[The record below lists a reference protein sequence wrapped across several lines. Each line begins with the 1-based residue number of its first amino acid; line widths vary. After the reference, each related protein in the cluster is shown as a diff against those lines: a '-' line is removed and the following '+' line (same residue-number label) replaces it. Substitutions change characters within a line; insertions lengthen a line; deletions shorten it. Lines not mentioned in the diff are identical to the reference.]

1 LRLTRIRAVTKRIFR
16 DLINDKRTLV
26 AIVVTPII
34 TMILLGVAVGTY
46 VSDVSVI
53 IVNKDEGYL
62 NPSSNAVDNISAKI
76 IANMDTKTVK
86 VKYADDVS
94 EAIDQAKHGEA
105 VAVVVFPPHFSKNI
119 HTFSTNESSSGGN
132 AIKVMV
138 DKSSFVVSDAV
149 KNAINDAVF
158 KTLQDAIKRSPVSI
172 DMGDSINGNIIQT
185 KDYMIPGF
193 LVFSLFLMTT
203 TLTTISLVEERGSGT
218 LSRIFATPLLES
230 EAVLGYTIAFSF
242 VGILQSVILLAVGIL
257 GFNFAIVGSVLLVF
271 VILAL
276 LAVVSQSLGILLS
289 STAKRPI
296 QVSLT
301 APIVF
306 LIVLLVS
313 GVSFPLQQ
321 IPSQLRPIS
330 YLLPTTYAVDAV
342 RSVALR
348 GEGFGSIWGDILVLC
363 AFAII
368 FLTFAIWSLK
378 ITKSG

>member
-1 LRLTRIRAVTKRIFR
+1 MV
-16 DLINDKRTLV
+16 
-26 AIVVTPII
+26 
-34 TMILLGVAVGTY
+34 LLGVAVGTY
-46 VSDVSVI
+46 LSDVSVI
-53 IVNKDEGYL
+53 VVNKDQGYL
-62 NPSSNAVDNISAKI
+62 APGSNTVDNISAQI
-76 IANMDTKTVK
+76 IANMGTKTVK

-94 EAIDQAKHGEA
+94 EAIDQVKHGEA
-105 VAVVVFPPHFSKNI
+105 LAVVVFPPDFTKNI
-119 HTFSTNESSSGGN
+119 LTFSTNQSSSSEGN
-132 AIKVMV
+132 SIKVMV

-149 KNAINDAVF
+149 KDSINDAVY
-158 KTLQDAIKRSPVSI
+158 KTVQDAVKKSPVTI
-172 DMGDSINGNIIQT
+172 DTGENPIYGNVGKPQ
-185 KDYMIPGF
+185 DFMIPG
-193 LVFSLFLMTT
+193 LMIFSVFLMTAS
-203 TLTTISLVEERGSGT
+203 LTTISLVEERGSGT

-242 VGILQSVILLAVGIL
+242 IGILQSTLLLAIGIL
-257 GFNFAIVGSVLLVF
+257 GFNFTVAGSVILIF
-271 VILAL
+271 VIISL

-301 APIVF
+301 VPIVV

-313 GVSFPLQQ
+313 GVTFPLQQ

-330 YLLPTTYAVDAV
+330 YLLPTTYAADAV

-348 GEGFGSIWGDILVLC
+348 GEGLGLIWGDLLALC

-378 ITKSG
+378 IRKSD

>member
-46 VSDVSVI
+46 VSDVSVV

-62 NPSSNAVDNISAKI
+62 NPSSNAVDNVSAKI
-76 IANMDTKTVK
+76 IANMDAKTVK
-86 VKYADDVS
+86 LTYADDVS
-94 EAIDQAKHGEA
+94 DAIDQVKHGEA

-119 HTFSTNESSSGGN
+119 HTFSANQSSSEGN

-138 DKSSFVVSDAV
+138 DKSSFVVSDVV

-158 KTLQDAIKRSPVSI
+158 KTVQDAIKRSPVSI
-172 DMGDSINGNIIQT
+172 DMGDSINGNIIQA

-242 VGILQSVILLAVGIL
+242 AGILQSVILLAVGIL

-289 STAKRPI
+289 STARRPI

-348 GEGFGSIWGDILVLC
+348 GQGFGSIWGDILALC
-363 AFAII
+363 AFAVI